1 MEAMAEHD
9 EQERA
14 HLAASLR
21 GFPSAASFLESAES
35 LSDTVEVWDTEH
47 RVLERARHEAQS
59 AERAVEKALE
69 ASPFA
74 SEDAVLRAILE
85 DRDAAELTAW
95 HEKWTRDVARVEAEL
110 ATQDMQ
116 RAARLSEETVRSS
129 RTTRWNGLRPGAE
142 TWRSCVTG
150 SPSNSGACTRCAAI
164 STPLRLTCRRRRP
177 RTGWHGRE
185 RNVWADWRTSPPP
198 PPPRT
203 RCA

>member
-1 MEAMAEHD
+1 MNAARVWRKAHD
-9 EQERA
+9 LGVR
-14 HLAASLR
+14 HLLHSLPLQ
-21 GFPSAASFLESAES
+21 PSAAVYFTWHKGRSTTMPVSYTHLDVYKRQFLESAES

-116 RAARLSEETVRSS
+116 RAARLSEEDLS
-129 RTTRWNGLRPGAE
+129 L
-142 TWRSCVTG
+142 
-150 SPSNSGACTRCAAI
+150 I
-164 STPLRLTCRRRRP
+164 
-177 RTGWHGRE
+177 HI
-185 RNVWADWRTSPPP
+185 
-198 PPPRT
+198 
-203 RCA
+203 